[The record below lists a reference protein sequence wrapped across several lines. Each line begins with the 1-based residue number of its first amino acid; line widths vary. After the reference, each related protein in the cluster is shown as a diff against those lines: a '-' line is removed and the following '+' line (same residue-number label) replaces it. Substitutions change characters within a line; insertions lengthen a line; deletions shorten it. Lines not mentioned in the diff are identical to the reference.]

1 MDVTIVNEQAQ
12 KIMLSEQMRQSLF
25 VLGMSFQELSTYLT
39 QAAMENPMLELLSPE
54 LGDTEEETFDREN
67 GSDVEDW
74 QENGEETEFYCGC
87 TKKIALETYGIK
99 RELFSDIL
107 REQLIGKT
115 RDEQALRCCLFL
127 IDCLDQRGYLCSDWD
142 LAARNAQFD
151 NNTVRSAMLLLQSLE
166 PVGVGAR
173 NLTECLLLQLAARVP
188 YDERA
193 AQLVRQGLP
202 LLAKN
207 DYKGIARLLDV
218 GQKEALRCA
227 GVVRSLNPIPSRGYD
242 TGELI
247 CYVIPDVIIHQE
259 ADGVRVSLNRATM
272 TQLAVAEEYR
282 QIAGSSKDETT
293 KSFINVY
300 ARQAKFL
307 MRALEDR
314 NQTVLQVARCIA
326 RLQSDYLLFG
336 GLPAAMTLRDIADE
350 TGFHVSTISR
360 AIKDKY
366 LLCCQG
372 TVSIKSMF
380 SSGLRFGAD
389 AVVTPAMICR
399 QIDALIR
406 AENVNNPFSDEE
418 LKRELV
424 SSGFV
429 VSRRTIAKYRTSM
442 GIPAS
447 PMRMRVS

>member
-1 MDVTIVNEQAQ
+1 MEISLVNEQSQ
-12 KIMLSEQMRQSLF
+12 KLMLSEQMRQSLC
-25 VLGMSFQELSTYLT
+25 VLGMSFQELTAYLT
-39 QAAMENPMLELLSPE
+39 QAVTENPMLELLPPE
-54 LGDTEEETFDREN
+54 DDGGAAGTSDADEVDAQQDDC
-67 GSDVEDW
+67 DVEY
-74 QENGEETEFYCGC
+74 FSGC
-87 TKKIALETYGIK
+87 ERKTALEAYGVK
-99 RELFSDIL
+99 RELFSDLL
-107 REQLIGKT
+107 REQFIGKT
-115 RDEQALRCCLFL
+115 RDEQVLRCCSLL

-142 LAARNAQFD
+142 LAGKHAHFGM
-151 NNTVRSAMLLLQSLE
+151 NTVRNAMLLLQSLE

-207 DYKGIARLLDV
+207 DYKGIARLLGV

-227 GVVRSLNPIPSRGYD
+227 GVVRSLNPIPSRGFD
-242 TGELI
+242 TGETI
-247 CYVIPDVIIHQE
+247 CYVIPDVIIHPE
-259 ADGVRVSLNRATM
+259 PDGLSVSLNRAT
-272 TQLAVAEEYR
+272 TARLSVAEDYR
-282 QIAGSSKDETT
+282 ILAGSLKDETT
-293 KSFINVY
+293 KSFISTC

-307 MRALEDR
+307 IHALEDR
-314 NQTVLQVARCIA
+314 NKTVLQVARCIA
-326 RLQSDYLLFG
+326 RMQRDYLQFG

-350 TGFHVSTISR
+350 TGFHVSTVSR

-372 TVSIKSMF
+372 TVPIKSLF

-389 AVVTPAMICR
+389 LVVTPAMICR

-406 AENVNNPFSDEE
+406 AENAKSPFSDEE
-418 LKRELV
+418 LKQELV

-447 PMRMRVS
+447 PMRMRAS

>member
-1 MDVTIVNEQAQ
+1 MDVCIATEQSQ
-12 KIMLSEQMRQSLF
+12 KLMLSEQMRQSLC
-25 VLGMSFQELSTYLT
+25 VLGMSFQELTAYLT
-39 QAAMENPMLELLSPE
+39 QAVTENPMLELLPPE
-54 LGDTEEETFDREN
+54 NDGGAAGTSDADEVDAQQDDC
-67 GSDVEDW
+67 DVEY
-74 QENGEETEFYCGC
+74 FSGC
-87 TKKIALETYGIK
+87 ERKTALEAYGVK
-99 RELFSDIL
+99 RELFSDLL

-115 RDEQALRCCLFL
+115 RDEQVLRCCSLL

-142 LAARNAQFD
+142 LAGKHAHFGM
-151 NNTVRSAMLLLQSLE
+151 NTVRNAMLLLQSLE

-207 DYKGIARLLDV
+207 DYKGIARLLGV

-227 GVVRSLNPIPSRGYD
+227 GVVRSLNPIPSRGFD
-242 TGELI
+242 TGETI
-247 CYVIPDVIIHQE
+247 CYVIPDVIIHPE
-259 ADGVRVSLNRATM
+259 PDGLSVSLNRAT
-272 TQLAVAEEYR
+272 TARLLIAEEYR
-282 QIAGSSKDETT
+282 ILAGSLKDETT
-293 KSFINVY
+293 KSFISTC

-307 MRALEDR
+307 IHALEDR
-314 NQTVLQVARCIA
+314 NKTVLQVARCIA
-326 RLQSDYLLFG
+326 RMQRDYLQFG

-350 TGFHVSTISR
+350 TGFHVSTVSR

-372 TVSIKSMF
+372 TVPIKSLF

-389 AVVTPAMICR
+389 LVVTPAMICR

-406 AENVNNPFSDEE
+406 AENAKSPFSDEE
-418 LKRELV
+418 LKQELV

-447 PMRMRVS
+447 PMRMHAS